1 MKKMKREVSIRK
13 LSAEERASAL
23 DLAWRPTRNCTIL
36 IMTLCPRLASTRA
49 EHPLIQKLIFF

>member
-36 IMTLCPRLASTRA
+36 IMTRVCESFSVNK
-49 EHPLIQKLIFF
+49 IS